1 MHAHTPTFHIYTHI
15 HAHVQTYIIYSIN
28 IIFSVDKY
36 GKLTEGPVLKSLQ
49 GPLPSNKLQSY
60 HYVHY
65 SGEAVNPSK
74 SKLTRLLKL

>member
-1 MHAHTPTFHIYTHI
+1 MHTHPHFTYTHI
-15 HAHVQTYIIYSIN
+15 YMRMCMQTYIIYSIN